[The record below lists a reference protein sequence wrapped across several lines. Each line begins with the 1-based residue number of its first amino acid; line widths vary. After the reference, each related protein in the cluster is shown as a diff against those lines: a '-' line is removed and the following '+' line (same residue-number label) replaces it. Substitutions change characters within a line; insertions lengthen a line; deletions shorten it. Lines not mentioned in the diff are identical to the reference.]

1 MRIRVISQIRIRIH
15 IKVVRI
21 HNTDRQYLT
30 YGIAG
35 VELVG
40 HVAVILPSHALAN
53 GGLHQSRQRWQHVDR
68 RIDLQEKQQR
78 LEDSFPISPV
88 LLIYPH
94 TDHQY
99 RYLLRPP
106 FRR

>member
-1 MRIRVISQIRIRIH
+1 MNTHQLKIRIRIRIRVISRIRIRI
-15 IKVVRI
+15 KAMRM
-21 HNTDRQYLT
+21 HNTDRHYLT

-40 HVAVILPSHALAN
+40 HIAVVLPCHALAN

-78 LEDSFPISPV
+78 LEYTF
-88 LLIYPH
+88 
-94 TDHQY
+94 
-99 RYLLRPP
+99 
-106 FRR
+106 